1 MIVTPHSTMP
11 VSGLSFP
18 AMISMSA
25 VTARGSRDRK
35 ATLSPFSTA
44 KEILLNS
51 VSPFT
56 VVLSESTASIFVPAS
71 REGWKMM
78 PGYLRIEG
86 LISSILSFSS
96 IFLRLVVCFDLAT
109 FALKRWMNS
118 SSSFFFSSA
127 FLFWFAN
134 WRAASWLDSYQK
146 L

>member
-1 MIVTPHSTMP
+1 
-11 VSGLSFP
+11 
-18 AMISMSA
+18 
-25 VTARGSRDRK
+25 
-35 ATLSPFSTA
+35 
-44 KEILLNS
+44 
-51 VSPFT
+51 
-56 VVLSESTASIFVPAS
+56 
-71 REGWKMM
+71 MM

-134 WRAASWLDSYQK
+134 WRVASWLDSYQK